1 MMKSYNKTGNR
12 VKAEAADTRFDSIV
26 TYIKLESGNLL
37 PLSRYEDHT
46 WELPRHWFPDSSTNF
61 HTTISFEKIHSSELR
76 EAAKVIVAKLI
87 KRGVTK
93 KIRGS
98 TIFQNYINIVYFL
111 NWLADLNI
119 KNTTEITELVAQQ
132 YVNHVKN
139 LKTRDSSGKNK
150 PLSEGTVCYRL
161 LAVEKCWEN
170 LLNSKYEFSRP
181 WPETSAMKLTKF
193 DPHGKSKTE
202 IIPAEFLN
210 SIFQYA
216 ERIFLNS
223 HRFIEY
229 LHLLESFK
237 PRCMSANNQGE
248 EKTLFLRGHGWQ
260 GTATSFNLAVLSL
273 RDSCFLII
281 LITTGI
287 RIHELCNL
295 KSNNWFSEVRDGERY
310 YFLGSRSDKTG
321 EGSTHWLC
329 PKIAIDALNVLSELM
344 IPVEK
349 KLQQEI
355 VEAIAVNDLPRVINL
370 RKISNSLVIT
380 SVNKKS
386 GQIGVLSASAVNRRI
401 NKMAEHASINW
412 HFTSHQFRRTFAN
425 YVVHNKLG
433 DLRYLREHFK
443 HWSLD
448 MTLLYAMD
456 ECQDYEIYD
465 DIYAAF
471 DEKRQGIIGHWL
483 EPNTPLSGGL
493 APKVRNLR
501 DKLIPTKT
509 FDSHLSMVN
518 KISDQIYLRSTGIAW
533 CTNDDGTCAVGQCDT
548 CEHGLIDHNHT
559 SYWQGVYAHQLEL
572 RDNKDIGLSGS
583 AIVENHIQRCEIV
596 LKGLGAD
603 IEGFKKE

>member
-1 MMKSYNKTGNR
+1 MMKSYNETENR
-12 VKAEAADTRFDSIV
+12 VKVKATDKCFDSVV
-26 TYIKLESGNLL
+26 TYIKLENGNLL

-46 WELPRHWFPDSSTNF
+46 WELPRHWFPDSSTSF
-61 HTTISFEKIHSSELR
+61 HTSISFEKINSSELR
-76 EAAKVIVAKLI
+76 EAAKVAVAKLI
-87 KRGVTK
+87 RRGETK
-93 KIRGS
+93 KLRGS
-98 TIFQNYINIVYFL
+98 TIFQNYINLVYFL
-111 NWLADLNI
+111 NWLADFNI
-119 KNTTEITELVAQQ
+119 KNTVEITELVAQQ

-139 LKTRDSSGKNK
+139 LKTRHSSGKHR

-161 LAVEKCWEN
+161 LAVENLWKN

-181 WPETSAMKLTKF
+181 WPESSAMKLTKF

-202 IIPAEFLN
+202 IIPSEFLN
-210 SIFQYA
+210 GIFQHA
-216 ERIFLNS
+216 ETILLNS
-223 HRFIEY
+223 NRVIEY
-229 LHLLESFK
+229 IHLLESFK

-248 EKTLFLRGHGWQ
+248 EKTMFLRSHGWQ

-295 KSNNWFSEVRDGERY
+295 KRNNWFSEVRDGERY

-344 IPVEK
+344 ISVEK

-355 VEAIAVNDLPRVINL
+355 VESIAVNDLPRVNNL

-380 SVNKKS
+380 PVNKKS
-386 GQIGVLSASAVNRRI
+386 GQIGVLSASAINRRI
-401 NKMAEHASINW
+401 NKMAENASINW

-456 ECQDYEIYD
+456 EYQDYEIYD
-465 DIYAAF
+465 NIYAAF

-509 FDSHLSMVN
+509 FDSHQSMVN

-533 CTNDDGTCAVGQCDT
+533 CTNDDGTCVVGQCDT
-548 CEHGLIDHNHT
+548 CEHGLIDHNHI
-559 SYWQGVYAHQLEL
+559 SYWKGVYAHQLEL
-572 RDNKDIGLSGS
+572 RDNKDIGLSGA
-583 AIVENHIQRCEIV
+583 AIVENHIQRCEHV
-596 LKGLGAD
+596 LKGR
-603 IEGFKKE
+603 KRS